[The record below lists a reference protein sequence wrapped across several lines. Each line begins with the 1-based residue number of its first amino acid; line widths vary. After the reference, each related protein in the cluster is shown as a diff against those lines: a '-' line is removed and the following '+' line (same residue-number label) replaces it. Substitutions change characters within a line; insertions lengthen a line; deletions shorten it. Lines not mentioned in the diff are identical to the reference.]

1 MIIKLIY
8 QLIGLFAILGGIDY
22 LLQAT
27 FPNEIKRLFT
37 LTSPQFVTTDDVSC
51 FTFYYYFMADS
62 SHDNEIYVTLYNEH
76 GSFFPIWSSA
86 GINIDGWFFAE
97 AQIDQP
103 GTYKVSRVH
112 FLWSETFLDC
122 LLRSFSPFY
131 VNAAKTQTE
140 IRYNHIQCIVT

>member
-37 LTSPQFVTTDDVSC
+37 LTSPQFVTTGAVSC
-51 FTFYYYFMADS
+51 FTFEYYFLADS
-62 SHDNEIYVTLYNEH
+62 SHDNRIYFTLYDLHHSNLTI
-76 GSFFPIWSSA
+76 IWSSV
-86 GINIDGWFFAE
+86 GINIDGWSSAE

-103 GTYKVSRVH
+103 GTYKVSDVH
-112 FLWSETFLDC
+112 FL
-122 LLRSFSPFY
+122 
-131 VNAAKTQTE
+131 
-140 IRYNHIQCIVT
+140 